1 MLWKVRAALPDRPG
15 ALAALAT
22 ACGSAG
28 VNILGMQIFPGVD
41 DVTDE
46 IVLDLPRGWSGSE
59 TQRLLHDAGCR
70 FVSASPCSEAA
81 LVDQATR
88 YVHAARTVLAE
99 PARFP
104 EVVAALFD
112 AEASA
117 PVDGGLDM
125 MELAVGDVVIQIY
138 RTAPFTATEFARAH
152 AMAGLVNDVFS
163 QAEIGLAGR
172 LANRRLAEGQEPV
185 FATGDDT
192 VSVTVG
198 GIEVARATL
207 GPEGEIAGIRDLSI
221 TVDDAFRR
229 RGIGTRLLREA
240 AGLAAL
246 LGADEIVI
254 TSPASNPAVLPMMR
268 SAGLRGR
275 IRMTGDTLVVRA
287 MVVPFRQRSAPVPV
301 ARRAVQLD

>member
-125 MELAVGDVVIQIY
+125 MELAAGKVARDEMRIDELVDGLID
-138 RTAPFTATEFARAH
+138 PNATDEDIEA
-152 AMAGLVNDVFS
+152 
-163 QAEIGLAGR
+163 
-172 LANRRLAEGQEPV
+172 LAEDEELEV
-185 FATGDDT
+185 EEENEDEDDDGRGHRP
-192 VSVTVG
+192 G
-198 GIEVARATL
+198 GGHRL
-207 GPEGEIAGIRDLSI
+207 RCAGGHHPRPAG
-221 TVDDAFRR
+221 V
-229 RGIGTRLLREA
+229 A
-240 AGLAAL
+240 AGDRP
-246 LGADEIVI
+246 GA
-254 TSPASNPAVLPMMR
+254 
-268 SAGLRGR
+268 
-275 IRMTGDTLVVRA
+275 
-287 MVVPFRQRSAPVPV
+287 
-301 ARRAVQLD
+301 

>member
-117 PVDGGLDM
+117 P
-125 MELAVGDVVIQIY
+125 
-138 RTAPFTATEFARAH
+138 R
-152 AMAGLVNDVFS
+152 FS
-163 QAEIGLAGR
+163 TI
-172 LANRRLAEGQEPV
+172 
-185 FATGDDT
+185 
-192 VSVTVG
+192 SVKPMSNS
-198 GIEVARATL
+198 RATAAASPATPAARSNSS
-207 GPEGEIAGIRDLSI
+207 PEGNSRSDIA
-221 TVDDAFRR
+221 
-229 RGIGTRLLREA
+229 
-240 AGLAAL
+240 
-246 LGADEIVI
+246 
-254 TSPASNPAVLPMMR
+254 TSRANCAS
-268 SAGLRGR
+268 
-275 IRMTGDTLVVRA
+275 
-287 MVVPFRQRSAPVPV
+287 V
-301 ARRAVQLD
+301 ASS